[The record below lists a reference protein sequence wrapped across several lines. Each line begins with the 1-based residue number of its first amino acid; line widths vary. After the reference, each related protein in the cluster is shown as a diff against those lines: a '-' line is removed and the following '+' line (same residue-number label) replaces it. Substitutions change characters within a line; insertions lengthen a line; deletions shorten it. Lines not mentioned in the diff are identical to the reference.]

1 MKVLESGSTYNIFP
15 DDLIVKDILDVGIY
29 VVRLNKQGFYLE
41 RANQFGNT
49 EEKMYGNSQVKIDKI
64 KRTYHVGTR
73 SLGVLFSGT
82 KGIGK
87 TLCVANL
94 TKQLRDDSNLPTI
107 IINTAFKGIS
117 DFIESIQQEVVV
129 VLDEFEKVFI
139 DTDDDDEGDSDSRET
154 QSALLGLLDGASSQ
168 KRLYVLTV
176 NSLSRVSEYLLGR
189 TGRIHYH
196 IKFDYPTTQAVT
208 EYLKDNLKPKYHS
221 QISQVLDFTSHIGV
235 TYDTLRSIV
244 FELNLGYPF
253 EEALIDLNVDI
264 TGKERYDVEF
274 ILENGLVLSGTRRF
288 SIFTL
293 RTNSESIEDLLG
305 GWLMDTLGGSYYL
318 SSASSVT
325 IGSIE
330 QEDGETDVI
339 ECTDS
344 LLIFDMTE
352 RAKYEIT
359 DEEKVKCIKVTKAV
373 EKAISTK
380 LN

>member
-15 DDLIVKDILDVGIY
+15 DDLIVKDTLDVGIY
-29 VVRLNKQGFYLE
+29 VVRLSKQGFYLE
-41 RANQFGNT
+41 RTSQFGNT

-73 SLGVLFSGT
+73 SLGVLFSGA

-94 TKQLRDDSNLPTI
+94 TKQLRDESNLPTI

-129 VLDEFEKVFI
+129 VFDEFEKVFI
-139 DTDDDDEGDSDSRET
+139 DTDDDDEVDSDSREA
-154 QSALLGLLDGASSQ
+154 QSALLGLLDGVSSQ

-196 IKFDYPTTQAVT
+196 IKFDYPTTQAVN
-208 EYLKDNLKPKYHS
+208 EYLKDNLKPKYYS

-253 EEALIDLNVDI
+253 EEALMDLNVDI

-293 RTNSESIEDLLG
+293 RTDSESTADLLG
-305 GWLMDTLGGSYYL
+305 GWLMDTLGGCYYL
-318 SSASSVT
+318 SSTSSVT

-344 LLIFDMTE
+344 LLIFDTTE
-352 RAKYEIT
+352 HTKYEIT
-359 DEEKVKCIKVTKAV
+359 DEEKVKYIKITKSV
-373 EKAISTK
+373 EKSISYK

>member
-41 RANQFGNT
+41 RTSQFGNT

-94 TKQLRDDSNLPTI
+94 TKQLRDESNLPTI

-129 VLDEFEKVFI
+129 VFDEFEKVFI
-139 DTDDDDEGDSDSRET
+139 DIEDEGDSDKES

-176 NSLSRVSEYLLGR
+176 NSLYNVSKYLLGR

-196 IKFDYPTTQAVT
+196 IKFGYPTAQAVT
-208 EYLKDNLKPKYHS
+208 EYLQDNLEPKYYS
-221 QISQVLDFTSHIGV
+221 QISQVLEFTSHVNV

-253 EEALIDLNVDI
+253 EEALMDLNVDF

-293 RTNSESIEDLLG
+293 RTDKESMGDLLD
-305 GWLMDTLGGSYYL
+305 GWLNDTLGGSCYL
-318 SSASSVT
+318 SSESKVA
-325 IGSIE
+325 IGNIS
-330 QEDGETDVI
+330 QEDGNTDII
-339 ECTDS
+339 ECKDS
-344 LLIFDMTE
+344 TLVFEAIHH
-352 RAKYEIT
+352 ANYKIT

>member
-1 MKVLESGSTYNIFP
+1 MSLPWHKPHPNFCVLTR
-15 DDLIVKDILDVGIY
+15 
-29 VVRLNKQGFYLE
+29 RL
-41 RANQFGNT
+41 R
-49 EEKMYGNSQVKIDKI
+49 
-64 KRTYHVGTR
+64 
-73 SLGVLFSGT
+73 
-82 KGIGK
+82 
-87 TLCVANL
+87 
-94 TKQLRDDSNLPTI
+94 RDESNLPTI

-129 VLDEFEKVFI
+129 VCDEFEKVFI
-139 DTDDDDEGDSDSRET
+139 DTDDDEGDSDSREA

-253 EEALIDLNVDI
+253 EEALIDLNVNI

-293 RTNSESIEDLLG
+293 RSNSESNEDLLG

-344 LLIFDMTE
+344 LLIFDTTE
-352 RAKYEIT
+352 HTKYEIT
-359 DEEKVKCIKVTKAV
+359 NEEKVKCIKVTKAV